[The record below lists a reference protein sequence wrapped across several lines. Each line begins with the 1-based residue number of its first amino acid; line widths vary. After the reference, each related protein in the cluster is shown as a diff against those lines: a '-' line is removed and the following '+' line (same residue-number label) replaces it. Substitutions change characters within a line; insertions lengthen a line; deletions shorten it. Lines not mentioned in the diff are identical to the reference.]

1 MPADESL
8 QIKTKQIKYNG
19 GFTMKQLINNML
31 NIIKGLNKSIEEYQ
45 TTRNNAI
52 SELENLINQIN
63 DQINNINK

>member
-1 MPADESL
+1 
-8 QIKTKQIKYNG
+8 
-19 GFTMKQLINNML
+19 MKQLINNML

-63 DQINNINK
+63 DQINNTNK

>member
-1 MPADESL
+1 MLPDESL

>member
-1 MPADESL
+1 MPDDESL